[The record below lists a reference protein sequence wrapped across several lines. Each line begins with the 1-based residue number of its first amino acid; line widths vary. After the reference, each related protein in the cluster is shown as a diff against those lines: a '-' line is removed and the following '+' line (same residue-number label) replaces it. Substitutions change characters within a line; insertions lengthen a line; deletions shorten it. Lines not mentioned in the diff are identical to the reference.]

1 MTRIL
6 FKELNPNRENVELGK
21 KAEDILQDL
30 AISLGLPPHL
40 LAENYPEQKTEIGD
54 NDGSQLPENVGRT
67 EAGL

>member
-6 FKELNPNRENVELGK
+6 FKELNPNRENVEMRE

-40 LAENYPEQKTEIGD
+40 LAENYPEQKTKIGD
-54 NDGSQLPENVGRT
+54 NDGSQLPSHMRGS
-67 EAGL
+67 GK